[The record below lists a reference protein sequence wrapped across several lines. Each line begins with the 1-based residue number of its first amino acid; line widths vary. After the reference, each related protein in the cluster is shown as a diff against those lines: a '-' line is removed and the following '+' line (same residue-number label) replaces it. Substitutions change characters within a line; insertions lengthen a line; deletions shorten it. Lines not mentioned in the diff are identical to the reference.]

1 MGLKAVFVVLEDL
14 GVVNVVIPFVIIFI
28 ILFAVFEKV
37 KMFKDSKV
45 NAVLAVI
52 ISFIAIAAVDVA
64 KNINLFSYYLVLL
77 LFGGIIILIF
87 LGIFGGMPD
96 VLTKERKWWTMIVF
110 FVLLSM
116 ALLYGLYAAG
126 VRPDLGPVSYAWLSR
141 LVPIAVAIL
150 VFILIVWFITS
161 GGDKAAAAGA
171 GAGAAAKGSADK
183 AEKKKDEQ
191 EKAKAEAKG
200 AGKPSEEKGGKAGGE
215 SEEEKIK
222 YVLEKVFEKMGL
234 REKTALKK

>member
-1 MGLKAVFVVLEDL
+1 MGLKEVFVALEDL

-45 NAVLAVI
+45 NAVLSVV

-64 KNINLFSYYLVLL
+64 KNINLFSYYLVLA
-77 LFGGIIILIF
+77 LFGGIVILIF

-110 FVLLSM
+110 FVLLGIG
-116 ALLYGLYAAG
+116 LLYSLYAAG
-126 VRPDLGPVSYAWLSR
+126 VRPDLGPISYDWLSR

-150 VFILIVWFITS
+150 VFIGIVWFVTS
-161 GGDKAAAAGA
+161 AKSAPASPAPDEEAKKKA
-171 GAGAAAKGSADK
+171 K
-183 AEKKKDEQ
+183 EKKV
-191 EKAKAEAKG
+191 KAEAD
-200 AGKPSEEKGGKAGGE
+200 
-215 SEEEKIK
+215 EEEPEKPH
-222 YVLEKVFEKMGL
+222 VLPITKEQWEQFQQFQK
-234 REKTALKK
+234 ANKK

>member
-1 MGLKAVFVVLEDL
+1 MGLKEVFVVLEDL
-14 GVVNVVIPFVIIFI
+14 GVVDVVIPFVIIFI
-28 ILFAVFEKV
+28 VLFAVFEKV

-45 NAVLAVI
+45 NAVLSVV

-110 FVLLSM
+110 FILLSI
-116 ALLYGLYAAG
+116 ALLYGLYASG
-126 VRPDLGPVSYAWLSR
+126 VRPDLGPISYDWLSR
-141 LVPIAVAIL
+141 LVPIAVCIL
-150 VFILIVWFITS
+150 VFIAVVWFVTS
-161 GGDKAAAAGA
+161 GGGKAAVVAGA
-171 GAGAAAKGSADK
+171 GAGAGSGAE
-183 AEKKKDEQ
+183 AEKKKEEKEK

-200 AGKPSEEKGGKAGGE
+200 AGKSKKEGEE
-215 SEEEKIK
+215 SEDTIEVPVYKLK
-222 YVLEKVFEKMGL
+222 KLLEKFSDKDKIEFNKL
-234 REKTALKK
+234 